1 MCVLSHLVS
10 MSVTHGASVG
20 PSVPTGWSRMAS
32 SIGSRSSGPTQGGLM
47 GGRGQ
52 LLALHVLVGVASC

>member
-10 MSVTHGASVG
+10 MSVTRGASVG